1 MNSRAGTAGRC
12 ARAAALGVTAAVLA
26 VGLAACP
33 EAPRGVAKPM
43 ELCSVRYSFEVANDA
58 SDRVRVRIT
67 IAGFSLPGDILAL
80 EPPSGILSLE
90 GGEKRPLST
99 TWGLPECD
107 PSPENSREH
116 ISSPRTSAKRTPSFA
131 EIQFYD
137 QQDSE
142 NPYRSYSY
150 VSARCEDQPNCN
162 RVIHQSTD
170 GTWDNLFVKSPQRPF
185 YLERDG
191 EAPDL
196 ARIVITYVPDGGAT
210 SGERRE

>member
-1 MNSRAGTAGRC
+1 MHSRAGTAGR
-12 ARAAALGVTAAVLA
+12 RACEAALGVTAAVLA
-26 VGLAACP
+26 IGLAACP
-33 EAPRGVAKPM
+33 VSSPIIVKPM
-43 ELCSVRYSFEVANDA
+43 KLCSVRYSFEVANDA

-90 GGEKRPLST
+90 SGEKRPLST

-137 QQDSE
+137 QDSE

-170 GTWDNLFVKSPQRPF
+170 GTWENLFEKSPQRPF

-196 ARIVITYVPDGGAT
+196 ARIVITFVPGGGAA